1 MIRFFVISV
10 LTLTVLASCKP
21 SKEATES
28 RTLTSADYPY
38 IRTFHSAVRYKVKG
52 QLKEAIQSFDS
63 CFRARPTDDA
73 AAFGLAQCYL
83 LINDRANAATYTE
96 IAAKLDPKNIWYTQ
110 ELAYMYYNQGKFEEA
125 GKCFQ
130 KMIAKEPKNIDW
142 LFGYADIQRRLNQP
156 LEAVKTLDKM
166 EDQLGVI
173 PDISIQKYELYIS
186 AKQEEKALKELEEA
200 RKVYPDDLN
209 LIGTLVDHYFSRREV
224 DKAQAMLVEFVKN
237 DPTNGRAHL
246 ALGDLYLR
254 QYNKEKAYYHFGM
267 AFEGVGVDVDTKM
280 QLLLSLMEQQPVIE
294 AEVFGLAQKMIE
306 KHPDDA
312 KSFSING
319 DLLLQNGKKQEAL
332 ESYRSA
338 LKLDDSKFPIWSQ
351 VLLLEYEL
359 RRFEDLY
366 TDARAG
372 AALFPNMVNVQLLY
386 TIACVQVGRYQ
397 EAIDAADIG
406 QELVVND
413 PQTEAEF
420 YAQRGDAYFRLNQF
434 KEGEN
439 SYEKAIQLDRS
450 NLLTKNNYC
459 MRMAIAN
466 YNLGKAITM
475 IEEVNQL
482 APDQAPFIDT
492 KGVVLFMSGD
502 YSGAKKCFEKANELQ
517 PNEKNYVEHLGDV
530 YFKLGDATKAL
541 ELWKKAQQLGSKNK
555 SLDKKIQTK
564 TYVAPVY

>member
-1 MIRFFVISV
+1 MRFIFIALLGLVI
-10 LTLTVLASCKP
+10 LTGCKP
-21 SKEATES
+21 SQKVSES
-28 RTLTSADYPY
+28 RTLTAADYPY
-38 IRTFHSAVRYKVKG
+38 IRTFHSGVRYKVKG
-52 QLKEAIQSFDS
+52 QIKEAIQAFDS

-96 IAAKLDPKNIWYTQ
+96 IAAKLDPNNIWYTQ
-110 ELAYMYYNQGKFEEA
+110 EIAYMYYNQGKFEEA

-173 PDISIQKYELYIS
+173 PDISIQKYELYM
-186 AKQEEKALKELEEA
+186 AARQDDKAIKELEEA

-237 DPTNGRAHL
+237 DPSNGRAHL

-267 AFEGVGVDVDTKM
+267 AFDGVGVDIDTKM
-280 QLLLSLMEQQPVIE
+280 QLLLSLMEQQPVID
-294 AEVFGLAQKMIE
+294 AEVFGLAQKIIE
-306 KHPDDA
+306 KHPEDA
-312 KSFSING
+312 KSYSITG

-332 ESYRSA
+332 DNYRAA
-338 LKLDDSKFPIWSQ
+338 LKLDDSKFPIWNQ

-359 RRFEDLY
+359 RRFDDLY
-366 TDARAG
+366 TDARSG
-372 AALFPNMVNVQLLY
+372 AALFPNMANVQLLY

-397 EAIDAADIG
+397 EAIDAAEIG
-406 QELVVND
+406 KDLVVND

-420 YAQRGDAYFRLNQF
+420 YAQSGDAYFRLNQL

-439 SYEKAIQLDRS
+439 RYEKALQLDRN

-466 YNLGKAITM
+466 YNLARALNM

-482 APDQAPFIDT
+482 APNQAPFIDT

-502 YSGAKKCFEKANELQ
+502 FSEAKKCFEKANELQ
-517 PNEKNYVEHLGDV
+517 PNDKNYVEHLGDA
-530 YFKLGDATKAL
+530 YFKLGDAVKAI
-541 ELWKKAQQLGSKNK
+541 EMWKKAQQLGSKNK

-564 TYVAPVY
+564 SYVAPVY